1 MKKLLLIASALLA
14 FSFFGCEQPSNS
26 TTSDTG
32 KSDVVVDSGD
42 DANKDDDTTGD
53 DTTGEEDT
61 KPTELVI
68 FDPATYDGDTVE
80 INGEKF
86 VKITVDGFNTWF
98 DINEVDCSGYNKIIA
113 KMCAPE
119 YHDDKQ
125 CYLGV
130 YTSDWGNVA
139 PGLAMLPI
147 PSTPTDVEAEIA
159 PDYTTVSRIQPMVQS
174 TTDWSGVSGV
184 VVYIG
189 KITAKL

>member
-14 FSFFGCEQPSNS
+14 FTFFGCTPSTNP
-26 TTSDTG
+26 DTG
-32 KSDVVVDSGD
+32 KSD
-42 DANKDDDTTGD
+42 AATP
-53 DTTGEEDT
+53 EA

-86 VKITVDGFNTWF
+86 VKITVNGFSTWF

-119 YHDDKQ
+119 YHDDKEY
-125 CYLGV
+125 YLGV
-130 YTSDWGNVA
+130 YTSDWVNVA
-139 PGLAMLPI
+139 PGLAMQPI
-147 PSTPTDVEAEIA
+147 LSTPTDVEAKIA
-159 PDYTTVSRIQPMVQS
+159 TDYTTVSRIQPMVMS
-174 TTDWSGVSGV
+174 TTDWSEVNGV

>member
-14 FSFFGCEQPSNS
+14 FSFFGCTPSTNP
-26 TTSDTG
+26 DTG
-32 KSDVVVDSGD
+32 KSD
-42 DANKDDDTTGD
+42 AATP
-53 DTTGEEDT
+53 EA

-80 INGEKF
+80 IDGETF
-86 VKITVDGFNTWF
+86 VKITVNGFSTWF

-130 YTSDWGNVA
+130 YTSDWNSVA
-139 PGLAMLPI
+139 PGLAMQPI
-147 PSTPTDVEAEIA
+147 LSTPTDVEAKIA
-159 PDYTTVSRIQPMVQS
+159 TDYTTVSRIQPMVQS
-174 TTDWSGVSGV
+174 TTDWSEVNGV

>member
-14 FSFFGCEQPSNS
+14 FTFFGCEQPSNS
-26 TTSDTG
+26 TSNKLWILQRFTFG
-32 KSDVVVDSGD
+32 GD
-42 DANKDDDTTGD
+42 
-53 DTTGEEDT
+53 EE

-86 VKITVDGFNTWF
+86 VKITVDGFGTWF

-119 YHDDKQ
+119 YHDDKA
-125 CYLGV
+125 YFLGV
-130 YTSDWGNVA
+130 KTSDWGDVA
-139 PGLAMLPI
+139 PDLYMRPI
-147 PSTPTDVEAEIA
+147 LSTPTDVESKIA
-159 PDYTTVSRIQPMVQS
+159 PDYTTVSRIQPMVMS
-174 TTDWSGVSGV
+174 TTDGSGVNGV